1 MSTKQKK
8 TIQKGSF
15 KRLLKLFFFKNKMLT
30 ALMLF
35 SIIISAVA
43 TALGPQY
50 LGYATDS
57 IVQDMS
63 NPVSSNIH
71 WDRFFFWAGI
81 SSVIFLIQFVSKWLS
96 AWFSTRIISDTA
108 KELRSQVETKLWSL
122 PLNYFDT
129 NSHGDIMSRTTNDI
143 DNVVTTLNSSGADTI
158 YSIFQLVGMIV
169 MMTAINWRLALIT
182 VIRIPKP
189 TKASTTIPNSHTSFI
204 RILLFIFL
212 PVSGWIVTLISR
224 FVRKEYQKQWYYTGM
239 INSNVEES
247 VNGHNI
253 VKLYGQEE
261 KFVEAFRKQ
270 NRLLYESSFK
280 AMAVSNL
287 IQPLSRFFT
296 NLNYV
301 IVALGGALRV
311 ISGQMTVGD
320 VQAFIQYTRQFQT
333 PFSKLSQAYS
343 SLQSGIASL
352 DRIYE
357 LLDSEDQAEEKPE
370 ARESYRLQGKIDFR
384 DVSFSY
390 VPERKL
396 IEHMNLVVEPGQMVA
411 IVGGTGAGKTTLVNL
426 IERFYEVNIGE
437 IIFDDKV
444 EIHDLT
450 RACLRENIAMVLQDT
465 WVYKGTIGDNLKYGL
480 KREITEEEFRNACRE
495 TFVDQFVSTLPDGYQ
510 TVISNEMSSL
520 SAGEKQLL
528 TICRAFLVKP
538 NILIL
543 DEATSSVDT
552 RTEAMIDQALD
563 KLREG
568 RTSFVI
574 AHRLSTIR
582 NADVILVMEN
592 GHIVEQGS
600 HKELLA
606 QNGAY
611 ARLYQ
616 AQFE

>member
-1 MSTKQKK
+1 
-8 TIQKGSF
+8 
-15 KRLLKLFFFKNKMLT
+15 
-30 ALMLF
+30 
-35 SIIISAVA
+35 
-43 TALGPQY
+43 
-50 LGYATDS
+50 
-57 IVQDMS
+57 
-63 NPVSSNIH
+63 
-71 WDRFFFWAGI
+71 
-81 SSVIFLIQFVSKWLS
+81 
-96 AWFSTRIISDTA
+96 
-108 KELRSQVETKLWSL
+108 
-122 PLNYFDT
+122 
-129 NSHGDIMSRTTNDI
+129 MSRTTNDI

-182 VIRIPKP
+182 VII
-189 TKASTTIPNSHTSFI
+189 I
-204 RILLFIFL
+204 

-465 WVYKGTIGDNLKYGL
+465 WVYKGTIRDNLKYGL

-510 TVISNEMSSL
+510 TVISNEMSCL

-616 AQFE
+616 AQFES

>member
-50 LGYATDS
+50 LGDATDS

-182 VIRIPKP
+182 VII
-189 TKASTTIPNSHTSFI
+189 I
-204 RILLFIFL
+204 

-320 VQAFIQYTRQFQT
+320 VQAFILYTRQFQT

-616 AQFE
+616 AQFES

>member
-182 VIRIPKP
+182 VII
-189 TKASTTIPNSHTSFI
+189 I
-204 RILLFIFL
+204 

-411 IVGGTGAGKTTLVNL
+411 IVGGTGAGKTTLVKLLMGLYPISGGKLMVDGVDIREYDKRDYQRHFGAVFQDLQIFSLPLSHNVL
-426 IERFYEVNIGE
+426 MKEPENEEERALVVEALEKAQFADVLEKLPDGINSMVTKE
-437 IIFDDKV
+437 FDDKGF
-444 EIHDLT
+444 ICSGGQ
-450 RACLRENIAMVLQDT
+450 AQKIAIARVFA
-465 WVYKGTIGDNLKYGL
+465 KK
-480 KREITEEEFRNACRE
+480 
-495 TFVDQFVSTLPDGYQ
+495 PDI
-510 TVISNEMSSL
+510 V
-520 SAGEKQLL
+520 
-528 TICRAFLVKP
+528 
-538 NILIL
+538 IL
-543 DEATSSVDT
+543 DEPSS
-552 RTEAMIDQALD
+552 ALD
-563 KLREG
+563 PIAEFNMYNNMLEASEG
-568 RTSFVI
+568 RTVFFIS
-574 AHRLSTIR
+574 HRLSSARI
-582 NADVILVMEN
+582 ADRIYFLEH
-592 GHIVEQGS
+592 GRIVEQGS
-600 HKELLA
+600 HDELMQLDGKYA
-606 QNGAY
+606 EMFRLQARNYKDRGEVYAY
-611 ARLYQ
+611 GS
-616 AQFE
+616 

>member
-1 MSTKQKK
+1 
-8 TIQKGSF
+8 
-15 KRLLKLFFFKNKMLT
+15 
-30 ALMLF
+30 MLF
-35 SIIISAVA
+35 SIVVSAIA

-57 IVQDMS
+57 VVQDMQ

-71 WDRFFFWAGI
+71 WDRFYYWAAISAGI
-81 SSVIFLIQFVSKWLS
+81 FLVQFVSKWLS
-96 AWFSTRIISDTA
+96 GWFSTRIISDTA
-108 KELRSQVETKLWSL
+108 RELRSQVEDKLWTL

-158 YSIFQLVGMIV
+158 YSIFQLVGMLV
-169 MMTAINWRLALIT
+169 MMLAIDWRLALIT
-182 VIRIPKP
+182 VVII
-189 TKASTTIPNSHTSFI
+189 
-204 RILLFIFL
+204 
-212 PVSGWIVTLISR
+212 PVSGWVVTLISK
-224 FVRKEYQKQWYYTGM
+224 FVRKEYKKQWYYTGM
-239 INSNVEES
+239 INGSVEES

-253 VKLYGQEE
+253 IKLYGQEE
-261 KFVEAFRKQ
+261 KFTEKFKEQ
-270 NRLLYESSFK
+270 NRHLYEASFR

-301 IVALGGALRV
+301 IVALGGAMRV
-311 ISGQMTVGD
+311 LSGQMTVGD

-343 SLQSGIASL
+343 SLQLGIASL

-357 LLDSEDQAEEKPE
+357 LLDSENEIAEKKDAETD
-370 ARESYRLQGKIDFR
+370 YRLKGKIAFR

-390 VPERKL
+390 VPEKKL
-396 IEHMNLVVEPGQMVA
+396 IEHMNLTVEPGQMVA

-426 IERFYEVNIGE
+426 IERFYEVNDGRIV
-437 IIFDDKV
+437 FDDRM
-444 EIHDLT
+444 EIRDLT
-450 RACLRENIAMVLQDT
+450 RECLRKNIAMVLQDT
-465 WVYKGTIGDNLKYGL
+465 WVYKGTIEENLKYGL
-480 KREITEEEFRNACRE
+480 KEEITDEEFKEACRE
-495 TFVDQFVSTLPDGYQ
+495 TFVDQFVSTLPEGYQ
-510 TVISNEMSSL
+510 TVISNELSSL

-592 GHIVEQGS
+592 GHIVEQGN
-600 HKELLA
+600 HRELIGA
-606 QNGAY
+606 QGAY

-616 AQFE
+616 AQFEA

>member
-43 TALGPQY
+43 TALGPQC

-182 VIRIPKP
+182 VII
-189 TKASTTIPNSHTSFI
+189 I
-204 RILLFIFL
+204 

-616 AQFE
+616 AQFES

>member
-1 MSTKQKK
+1 MSRKKK
-8 TIQKGSF
+8 TAIRKGSF
-15 KRLLKLFFFKNKMLT
+15 KRLLMLFFSKNRPLLL
-30 ALMLF
+30 LMVF
-35 SIIISAVA
+35 CIILSAIT
-43 TALGPQY
+43 TALGPKY
-50 LGYATDS
+50 LGYATDA
-57 IVQDMS
+57 IVRDIT
-63 NPVSSNIH
+63 NPVSSIH
-71 WDRFFFWAGI
+71 WDRFYYWAGI
-81 SSVIFLIQFVSKWLS
+81 FAIIFLIQFVTKWLS
-96 AWFSTRIISDTA
+96 SWLSTRIISDTA
-108 KELRSQVETKLWSL
+108 KELRSQVEDKLWRL

-129 NSHGDIMSRTTNDI
+129 TSHGDVMSRATNDI
-143 DNVVTTLNSSGADTI
+143 DNVVTTLNSSGADAI

-169 MMTAINWRLALIT
+169 MMLIINFRLALIT
-182 VIRIPKP
+182 VVII
-189 TKASTTIPNSHTSFI
+189 
-204 RILLFIFL
+204 
-212 PVSGWIVTLISR
+212 PVSGWVVTLISKY
-224 FVRKEYQKQWYYTGM
+224 VRKEYRKQWHYTGM
-239 INSNVEES
+239 INGNVEES
-247 VNGHNI
+247 VNGHA
-253 VKLYGQEE
+253 VVTLYGQEARFVE
-261 KFVEAFRKQ
+261 KFKEQ
-270 NRLLYESSFK
+270 NRLLYEASFQ

-311 ISGQMTVGD
+311 VSGQMTIGD

-357 LLDSEDQAEEKPE
+357 LLDSEEEIPE
-370 ARESYRLQGKIDFR
+370 KQDAREDYRLGGKIDFR

-390 VPERKL
+390 VPDKKL

-426 IERFYEVNIGE
+426 IERFYEINSGQIL
-437 IIFDDKV
+437 FDDSL
-444 EIHDLT
+444 ELHELT
-450 RACLRENIAMVLQDT
+450 RSCLRKNIAMVLQDT
-465 WVYKGTIGDNLKYGL
+465 WVFKGTIEENLKYGIGG
-480 KREITEEEFRNACRE
+480 EITEKEFRDACRE
-495 TFVDQFVSTLPDGYQ
+495 TFVDQFVSTLPEGYQ

-552 RTEAMIDQALD
+552 RTEAMIEQALN

-592 GHIVEQGS
+592 GHIAEQGS
-600 HKELLA
+600 HMELLRRG
-606 QNGAY
+606 GAY
-611 ARLYQ
+611 AGLYR
-616 AQFE
+616 AQFES

>member
-43 TALGPQY
+43 TARGPQY

-182 VIRIPKP
+182 VII
-189 TKASTTIPNSHTSFI
+189 I
-204 RILLFIFL
+204 

-396 IEHMNLVVEPGQMVA
+396 IEHMNLVVKPGQMVA

-616 AQFE
+616 AQFES

>member
-1 MSTKQKK
+1 
-8 TIQKGSF
+8 
-15 KRLLKLFFFKNKMLT
+15 
-30 ALMLF
+30 MLF
-35 SIIISAVA
+35 SIVVSAIA

-57 IVQDMS
+57 VVQDMQ

-71 WDRFFFWAGI
+71 WDRFFYWAAISAGI
-81 SSVIFLIQFVSKWLS
+81 FLVQFVSKWLS
-96 AWFSTRIISDTA
+96 GWFSTRIISDTA
-108 KELRSQVETKLWSL
+108 RELRSQVEDKLWTL

-158 YSIFQLVGMIV
+158 YSIFQLVGMLV
-169 MMTAINWRLALIT
+169 MMLAIDWRLALIT
-182 VIRIPKP
+182 VVII
-189 TKASTTIPNSHTSFI
+189 
-204 RILLFIFL
+204 
-212 PVSGWIVTLISR
+212 PVSGWVVTLISK
-224 FVRKEYQKQWYYTGM
+224 FVRKEYKKQWYYTGM
-239 INSNVEES
+239 INGNVEES

-253 VKLYGQEE
+253 IKLYGQEE
-261 KFVEAFRKQ
+261 KFTEKFKEQ
-270 NRLLYESSFK
+270 NRHLYEASFR

-301 IVALGGALRV
+301 IVALGGAMRV
-311 ISGQMTVGD
+311 LSGQMTVGD

-357 LLDSEDQAEEKPE
+357 LLDSENEIAEKKDAETD
-370 ARESYRLQGKIDFR
+370 YRLNGKIAFQ

-390 VPERKL
+390 VPEKKL
-396 IEHMNLVVEPGQMVA
+396 IEHMNLTVEPGQMVA

-426 IERFYEVNIGE
+426 IERFYEVNDGRIV
-437 IIFDDKV
+437 FDDRM
-444 EIHDLT
+444 EIRDLT
-450 RACLRENIAMVLQDT
+450 RECLRKNIAMVLQDT
-465 WVYKGTIGDNLKYGL
+465 WVFKGTIEENLKYGL
-480 KREITEEEFRNACRE
+480 KEEITDEEFKEACRE
-495 TFVDQFVSTLPDGYQ
+495 TFVDQFVSTLPEGYQ

-592 GHIVEQGS
+592 GHIVEQGN
-600 HKELLA
+600 HRELIGA
-606 QNGAY
+606 QGAY

-616 AQFE
+616 AQFEA

>member
-8 TIQKGSF
+8 TIQKGAF

-182 VIRIPKP
+182 VII
-189 TKASTTIPNSHTSFI
+189 I
-204 RILLFIFL
+204 

-301 IVALGGALRV
+301 IAALGGALRV

-465 WVYKGTIGDNLKYGL
+465 CV
-480 KREITEEEFRNACRE
+480 
-495 TFVDQFVSTLPDGYQ
+495 
-510 TVISNEMSSL
+510 
-520 SAGEKQLL
+520 
-528 TICRAFLVKP
+528 
-538 NILIL
+538 
-543 DEATSSVDT
+543 
-552 RTEAMIDQALD
+552 
-563 KLREG
+563 
-568 RTSFVI
+568 
-574 AHRLSTIR
+574 
-582 NADVILVMEN
+582 
-592 GHIVEQGS
+592 
-600 HKELLA
+600 
-606 QNGAY
+606 
-611 ARLYQ
+611 
-616 AQFE
+616 

>member
-182 VIRIPKP
+182 VII
-189 TKASTTIPNSHTSFI
+189 I
-204 RILLFIFL
+204 

-352 DRIYE
+352 DRFYE

-616 AQFE
+616 AQFES

>member
-43 TALGPQY
+43 RALGPQY

-129 NSHGDIMSRTTNDI
+129 NSRGDIMSRTTNDI

-182 VIRIPKP
+182 VII
-189 TKASTTIPNSHTSFI
+189 I
-204 RILLFIFL
+204 

>member
-43 TALGPQY
+43 TALGLQY

-182 VIRIPKP
+182 VII
-189 TKASTTIPNSHTSFI
+189 I
-204 RILLFIFL
+204 

-465 WVYKGTIGDNLKYGL
+465 WVYKGTIEDNLKYGL

>member
-1 MSTKQKK
+1 MSGKSKK
-8 TIQKGSF
+8 TIQRGSF
-15 KRLLKLFFFKNKMLT
+15 QRLLKIFFLKYKMLT
-30 ALMLF
+30 FLMLF
-35 SIIISAVA
+35 SIVVSAIA

-57 IVQDMS
+57 VVQDMQ

-71 WDRFFFWAGI
+71 WDRFFYWTAISAGI
-81 SSVIFLIQFVSKWLS
+81 FLVQFVSKWLS
-96 AWFSTRIISDTA
+96 GWFSTRIISDTA
-108 KELRSQVETKLWSL
+108 RELRSQVEDKLWTL

-158 YSIFQLVGMIV
+158 YSIFQLVGMLV
-169 MMTAINWRLALIT
+169 MMLAIDWRLALIT
-182 VIRIPKP
+182 VVII
-189 TKASTTIPNSHTSFI
+189 
-204 RILLFIFL
+204 
-212 PVSGWIVTLISR
+212 PVSGWVVTLISK
-224 FVRKEYQKQWYYTGM
+224 FVRKEYKKQWYYTGM
-239 INSNVEES
+239 INGNVEES

-253 VKLYGQEE
+253 IKLYGQEE
-261 KFVEAFRKQ
+261 KFTEKFKEQ
-270 NRLLYESSFK
+270 NRHLYEASFR

-301 IVALGGALRV
+301 IVALGGAMRV
-311 ISGQMTVGD
+311 LSGQMTVGD

-357 LLDSEDQAEEKPE
+357 LLDSENEIAEKKDAETD
-370 ARESYRLQGKIDFR
+370 YRLKGKIAFR

-390 VPERKL
+390 VPEKKL
-396 IEHMNLVVEPGQMVA
+396 IEHMNLTVEPGKMVA

-426 IERFYEVNIGE
+426 IERFYEVNDGRIV
-437 IIFDDKV
+437 FDDRM
-444 EIHDLT
+444 EIRDLT
-450 RACLRENIAMVLQDT
+450 RGCLRKNIAMVLQDT
-465 WVYKGTIGDNLKYGL
+465 WVYKGTIEENLKYGL
-480 KREITEEEFRNACRE
+480 KEEITDEEFKEACRE
-495 TFVDQFVSTLPDGYQ
+495 TFVDQFVSTLPEGYQ
-510 TVISNEMSSL
+510 TVISNELSSL

-592 GHIVEQGS
+592 GHIVEQGN
-600 HKELLA
+600 HRELIGA
-606 QNGAY
+606 QGAY

-616 AQFE
+616 AQFEA

>member
-1 MSTKQKK
+1 
-8 TIQKGSF
+8 
-15 KRLLKLFFFKNKMLT
+15 
-30 ALMLF
+30 
-35 SIIISAVA
+35 
-43 TALGPQY
+43 
-50 LGYATDS
+50 
-57 IVQDMS
+57 
-63 NPVSSNIH
+63 
-71 WDRFFFWAGI
+71 
-81 SSVIFLIQFVSKWLS
+81 
-96 AWFSTRIISDTA
+96 
-108 KELRSQVETKLWSL
+108 
-122 PLNYFDT
+122 
-129 NSHGDIMSRTTNDI
+129 MSRTTNDI

-182 VIRIPKP
+182 VII
-189 TKASTTIPNSHTSFI
+189 I
-204 RILLFIFL
+204 

-465 WVYKGTIGDNLKYGL
+465 WLFKGTIMENIRYGRLDATDEECIAAAKLANADGFIERLPNGYDTMLTSDGANLSQGQ
-480 KREITEEEFRNACRE
+480 R
-495 TFVDQFVSTLPDGYQ
+495 
-510 TVISNEMSSL
+510 
-520 SAGEKQLL
+520 QLL
-528 TICRAFLVKP
+528 AIARAAVADP
-538 NILIL
+538 PVLIL
-543 DEATSSVDT
+543 DEATSSIDT
-552 RTEAMIDQALD
+552 RTEALVQAGMDGLM
-563 KLREG
+563 KG
-568 RTSFVI
+568 RTTFVI
-574 AHRLSTIR
+574 AHRLSTVR
-582 NADVILVMEN
+582 NADCIMVL
-592 GHIVEQGS
+592 EQGRIIERGT
-600 HKELLA
+600 HDDLIA
-606 QNGAY
+606 QKGRY
-611 ARLYQ
+611 YQLYTGKKP
-616 AQFE
+616 EK

>member
-1 MSTKQKK
+1 MT
-8 TIQKGSF
+8 
-15 KRLLKLFFFKNKMLT
+15 
-30 ALMLF
+30 
-35 SIIISAVA
+35 
-43 TALGPQY
+43 
-50 LGYATDS
+50 
-57 IVQDMS
+57 
-63 NPVSSNIH
+63 
-71 WDRFFFWAGI
+71 
-81 SSVIFLIQFVSKWLS
+81 
-96 AWFSTRIISDTA
+96 
-108 KELRSQVETKLWSL
+108 
-122 PLNYFDT
+122 
-129 NSHGDIMSRTTNDI
+129 HG
-143 DNVVTTLNSSGADTI
+143 
-158 YSIFQLVGMIV
+158 
-169 MMTAINWRLALIT
+169 
-182 VIRIPKP
+182 
-189 TKASTTIPNSHTSFI
+189 
-204 RILLFIFL
+204 
-212 PVSGWIVTLISR
+212 
-224 FVRKEYQKQWYYTGM
+224 
-239 INSNVEES
+239 
-247 VNGHNI
+247 
-253 VKLYGQEE
+253 
-261 KFVEAFRKQ
+261 
-270 NRLLYESSFK
+270 
-280 AMAVSNL
+280 
-287 IQPLSRFFT
+287 
-296 NLNYV
+296 
-301 IVALGGALRV
+301 
-311 ISGQMTVGD
+311 
-320 VQAFIQYTRQFQT
+320 
-333 PFSKLSQAYS
+333 
-343 SLQSGIASL
+343 
-352 DRIYE
+352 
-357 LLDSEDQAEEKPE
+357 
-370 ARESYRLQGKIDFR
+370 
-384 DVSFSY
+384 
-390 VPERKL
+390 
-396 IEHMNLVVEPGQMVA
+396 
-411 IVGGTGAGKTTLVNL
+411 GKTTLVNL

-616 AQFE
+616 AQFES

>member
-1 MSTKQKK
+1 M
-8 TIQKGSF
+8 
-15 KRLLKLFFFKNKMLT
+15 
-30 ALMLF
+30 
-35 SIIISAVA
+35 
-43 TALGPQY
+43 
-50 LGYATDS
+50 
-57 IVQDMS
+57 
-63 NPVSSNIH
+63 
-71 WDRFFFWAGI
+71 
-81 SSVIFLIQFVSKWLS
+81 
-96 AWFSTRIISDTA
+96 
-108 KELRSQVETKLWSL
+108 
-122 PLNYFDT
+122 
-129 NSHGDIMSRTTNDI
+129 
-143 DNVVTTLNSSGADTI
+143 
-158 YSIFQLVGMIV
+158 
-169 MMTAINWRLALIT
+169 
-182 VIRIPKP
+182 
-189 TKASTTIPNSHTSFI
+189 
-204 RILLFIFL
+204 
-212 PVSGWIVTLISR
+212 
-224 FVRKEYQKQWYYTGM
+224 
-239 INSNVEES
+239 
-247 VNGHNI
+247 
-253 VKLYGQEE
+253 
-261 KFVEAFRKQ
+261 
-270 NRLLYESSFK
+270 
-280 AMAVSNL
+280 
-287 IQPLSRFFT
+287 
-296 NLNYV
+296 
-301 IVALGGALRV
+301 
-311 ISGQMTVGD
+311 
-320 VQAFIQYTRQFQT
+320 
-333 PFSKLSQAYS
+333 
-343 SLQSGIASL
+343 
-352 DRIYE
+352 
-357 LLDSEDQAEEKPE
+357 
-370 ARESYRLQGKIDFR
+370 QGKIDFR

-411 IVGGTGAGKTTLVNL
+411 IVGGTGDGKTTLVNL

-616 AQFE
+616 AQFES

>member
-50 LGYATDS
+50 LGDATDS

-182 VIRIPKP
+182 VII
-189 TKASTTIPNSHTSFI
+189 I
-204 RILLFIFL
+204 

-543 DEATSSVDT
+543 DEATRSVDT

-616 AQFE
+616 AQFES

>member
-1 MSTKQKK
+1 MRSKK
-8 TIQKGSF
+8 KVTIKKGSF
-15 KRLLKLFFFKNKMLT
+15 KRLLTLFFFKNKPLT
-30 ALMLF
+30 VLMLICIMF
-35 SIIISAVA
+35 AAVA
-43 TALGPQY
+43 TSLAPKY

-57 IVQDMS
+57 IVEDMA

-71 WDRFFFWAGI
+71 WEKFFYWAGI
-81 SSVIFLIQFVSKWLS
+81 ATLVSLVQFATKWLAS
-96 AWFSTRIISDTA
+96 WFSTRIISNTA
-108 KELRSQVETKLWSL
+108 KELRRQVEEKLWSL

-129 NSHGDIMSRTTNDI
+129 NSHGDIMSRTTNDV

-169 MMTAINWRLALIT
+169 MMVAINWNLALIT
-182 VIRIPKP
+182 VV
-189 TKASTTIPNSHTSFI
+189 
-204 RILLFIFL
+204 LL
-212 PVSGWIVTLISR
+212 PVSGWVVTLISKY
-224 FVRKEYQKQWYYTGM
+224 VRKQYKKQWYYTGI
-239 INSNVEES
+239 INGNVEES
-247 VNGHNI
+247 VNGHHI
-253 VKLYGQEE
+253 VTLYGQEE
-261 KFVEAFRKQ
+261 KFVDTFKKQ
-270 NRLLYESSFK
+270 NRLLYEASFR
-280 AMAVSNL
+280 AMAVSHL

-311 ISGQMTVGD
+311 LSGQMTIGD
-320 VQAFIQYTRQFQT
+320 VQAFIQYARQFQT

-343 SLQSGIASL
+343 ELQSGIASL

-357 LLDSEDQAEEKPE
+357 LLDSNEEIAEKKD
-370 ARESYRLQGKIDFR
+370 AKESYRLEGKIDFR

-390 VPERKL
+390 VPDKKL
-396 IEHMNLVVEPGQMVA
+396 IEQMNLLVEPGQMVA

-426 IERFYEVNIGE
+426 IERFYEVNRGQIV
-437 IIFDDKV
+437 FDDRV

-465 WVYKGTIGDNLKYGL
+465 WVFKGTIEENLKYGL
-480 KREITEEEFRNACRE
+480 KGAITEDEFRNACKE
-495 TFVDQFVSTLPDGYQ
+495 TFVDQFVSTLPEGYQ

-552 RTEAMIDQALD
+552 RTEAMIDQALN

-582 NADVILVMEN
+582 HADVILVMEN

-600 HKELLA
+600 HHELLR

-616 AQFE
+616 AQFES

>member
-1 MSTKQKK
+1 
-8 TIQKGSF
+8 
-15 KRLLKLFFFKNKMLT
+15 
-30 ALMLF
+30 MLF
-35 SIIISAVA
+35 RSVA

-182 VIRIPKP
+182 VII
-189 TKASTTIPNSHTSFI
+189 I
-204 RILLFIFL
+204 

-411 IVGGTGAGKTTLVNL
+411 IVGETGAGKTTLVNL

-616 AQFE
+616 AQFES

>member
-1 MSTKQKK
+1 MSEKK
-8 TIQKGSF
+8 KPTLQKGSF
-15 KRLLKLFFFKNKMLT
+15 KRLLTLFFFNNKTLT
-30 ALMLF
+30 FLMLF
-35 SIIISAVA
+35 CIILSAVA

-57 IVQDMS
+57 IVQDMA

-71 WDRFFFWAGI
+71 WERFFYWAWV
-81 SSVIFLIQFVSKWLS
+81 SAVIFLIQFATKWLS

-108 KELRSQVETKLWSL
+108 KELRSQVEEKLWKL

-169 MMTAINWRLALIT
+169 MMVAINWKLALIT
-182 VIRIPKP
+182 IVII
-189 TKASTTIPNSHTSFI
+189 
-204 RILLFIFL
+204 
-212 PVSGWIVTLISR
+212 PVSGWVVTLISK
-224 FVRKEYQKQWYYTGM
+224 FVRKEYKRQWYYTGM
-239 INSNVEES
+239 INGNVEES
-247 VNGHNI
+247 VNGHHI
-253 VKLYGQEE
+253 VTLYGQEE
-261 KFVEAFRKQ
+261 QFVEKFRMQ
-270 NRLLYESSFK
+270 NRLLYEASFR

-311 ISGQMTVGD
+311 ISGQMTIGD
-320 VQAFIQYTRQFQT
+320 VQAFIQYARQFQT

-357 LLDSEDQAEEKPE
+357 LLDSDEEIPE
-370 ARESYRLQGKIDFR
+370 RQTAKESYRLKGKIAFG
-384 DVSFSY
+384 DVNFSY
-390 VPERKL
+390 VPDKKL

-426 IERFYEVNIGE
+426 IERFYEVNSGQIV
-437 IIFDDKV
+437 FDDQV
-444 EIHDLT
+444 ELHDLT

-465 WVYKGTIGDNLKYGL
+465 WVFKGTIEENLKYGL
-480 KREITEEEFRNACRE
+480 KRTITDEEFRAACRE
-495 TFVDQFVSTLPDGYQ
+495 TFVDQFVSTLPEGYQ

-592 GHIVEQGS
+592 GHIMEQGNHS
-600 HKELLA
+600 ELLR
-606 QNGAY
+606 QNGVY
-611 ARLYQ
+611 AGLYR
-616 AQFE
+616 AQFEP

>member
-1 MSTKQKK
+1 MSTMQKK
-8 TIQKGSF
+8 TIHKGSF

-30 ALMLF
+30 FLMLF
-35 SIIISAVA
+35 CIILSAVA

-50 LGYATDS
+50 LGYTTDS
-57 IVQDMS
+57 VVQDMT

-71 WDRFFFWAGI
+71 WERFFFWAGV

-96 AWFSTRIISDTA
+96 GWFSTRIISDTA
-108 KELRSQVETKLWSL
+108 KELRSQVEAKLWSL

-169 MMTAINWRLALIT
+169 MMVAINWNLALIT
-182 VIRIPKP
+182 VII
-189 TKASTTIPNSHTSFI
+189 I
-204 RILLFIFL
+204 
-212 PVSGWIVTLISR
+212 PVSGWIVTLISK
-224 FVRKEYQKQWYYTGM
+224 FVRREYQKQWYYTGM
-239 INSNVEES
+239 INGNVEES

-261 KFVEAFRKQ
+261 KFVETFKKQ
-270 NRLLYESSFK
+270 NRLLYEASFK
-280 AMAVSNL
+280 AMSVSNL

-301 IVALGGALRV
+301 IVALGGAMRV

-357 LLDSEDQAEEKPE
+357 LLDCEDQVEEKPE
-370 ARESYRLQGKIDFR
+370 ARENYQLQGKIDFR

-390 VPERKL
+390 VPEKKL

-426 IERFYEVNIGE
+426 IERFYEVNSGRIV
-437 IIFDDKV
+437 FDDEV

-465 WVYKGTIGDNLKYGL
+465 WVYKGTIEDNLKYGL

-510 TVISNEMSSL
+510 TLISNEMSSL

-552 RTEAMIDQALD
+552 RTEAMIDQALN

-600 HKELLA
+600 HKDLLA

-616 AQFE
+616 AQFES